1 VSAYEVS
8 RRGRDSFLG
17 FGDEATTDRCNRTTA
32 GAHDVLV
39 VLLVKLIACLA
50 VSEFDP
56 LEGAHPL
63 QMLERAEDRRRVG
76 RNTALSKGLV
86 YLVKGPPVPITF
98 GKERGYG
105 ISDVAR
111 TRHTRIIHFFTSD
124 LQNLGVY
131 GRPSDAVSKTIV
143 FEALLFPRFKERIY
157 A

>member
-1 VSAYEVS
+1 M
-8 RRGRDSFLG
+8 
-17 FGDEATTDRCNRTTA
+17 
-32 GAHDVLV
+32 LV
-39 VLLVKLIACLA
+39 VLLVELVACLA
-50 VSEFDP
+50 VSKFDS
-56 LEGAHPL
+56 LEGAHSL

-124 LQNLGVY
+124 LQNLRVY

-143 FEALLFPRFKERIY
+143 SAARSQNPRSARIRSSTSDRLLSDDVTMAVSPRVQPLEKGRGRS
-157 A
+157 AR